1 MPRVQ
6 IVNIL
11 SSGFTSNLIATSV
24 NKSTMYKIGAK
35 VEKILSIVLVPG
47 SILVP
52 DHDVQS
58 KQEVQ
63 VGPVCK
69 PVKLNPVRSTKGEI

>member
-1 MPRVQ
+1 MPQVQ
-6 IVNIL
+6 LVSIL
-11 SSGFTSNLIATSV
+11 SSGFTSNLIVTSAA
-24 NKSTMYKIGAK
+24 KLIMYKVGAK

-52 DHDVQS
+52 DHDVQV
-58 KQEVQ
+58 KQEIQ

-69 PVKLNPVRSTKGEI
+69 PVKLNPVRSTKSEI

>member
-1 MPRVQ
+1 MPQVQ

-11 SSGFTSNLIATSV
+11 SSGFTSNLKVSSADKLI
-24 NKSTMYKIGAK
+24 MYKVGAK

-52 DHDVQS
+52 DHDVQV
-58 KQEVQ
+58 KQEIQ

>member
-1 MPRVQ
+1 MPQVQ

-11 SSGFTSNLIATSV
+11 SSGFTSNLKVSSAD
-24 NKSTMYKIGAK
+24 KFKMYKVGAK

-52 DHDVQS
+52 DHDVQV

-69 PVKLNPVRSTKGEI
+69 PVELNPVRPTKGEI